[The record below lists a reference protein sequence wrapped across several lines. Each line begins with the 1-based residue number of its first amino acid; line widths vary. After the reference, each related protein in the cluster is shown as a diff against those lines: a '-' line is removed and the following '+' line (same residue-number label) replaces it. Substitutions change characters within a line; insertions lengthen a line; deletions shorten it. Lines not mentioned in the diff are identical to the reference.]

1 MAALSSATDAFFK
14 SSADGL
20 LRKAETTFLYVAFFK
35 ALMTVLRL
43 SCLTFLVACFVTG
56 ISINIKPICFGFRV
70 FYHMFGIFKN
80 GKDIFKKKQ
89 EDILSAAFIIAF
101 AVAISRVLGL
111 VRYRLLASNFGDD
124 IKLLDSFIAASI
136 LPDAIFEVLIF
147 GAIALAFIPVFSQYL
162 SKDKLQNAWDL
173 SSSMITVGLMIFVVF
188 MLAILILA
196 PYIPAITA
204 PGLVAKDP
212 SSRMLIASLLRIMIF
227 AQLFFVISI
236 FLTGILQSF
245 QRFLVP
251 ALASIFYNLG
261 IIAAIIFLSPS
272 VGIYAPAIGMV
283 FGALLHLAIQLPLAF
298 ALGFRY
304 KLSLDL
310 RNKDVRATFKLM
322 WPRSLSLGLIRLA
335 DIINVAIASVSA
347 VGSIVAFNFA
357 QVLQLVPT
365 SLFAASLAQAALP
378 SLSIEFNEKRADKFR
393 TVFRQTLHQI
403 LFLVLPAAA
412 ILAIL
417 RIPVVRLIFG
427 ARDFPW
433 EITVLTGRV
442 LIAFSIG
449 IAAQSINLLL
459 TRSFYAIKDSMTPLR
474 IEIFTISANIAASLI
489 LVLVFHFHLVV
500 LAVNYSLANILT
512 AVLLFYFLNR
522 KVGFEKRE
530 LFLPAIKM
538 LFISLVTAVSLYIP
552 MKLLDQLVFDT
563 TRVIGLLLLTGTVVV
578 AGLIVYIGLSSIF
591 RVKEV
596 TIFYNLAKRIVSFP
610 SRFSKP
616 APTSIEPQQQN
627 P

>member
-1 MAALSSATDAFFK
+1 M
-14 SSADGL
+14 
-20 LRKAETTFLYVAFFK
+20 
-35 ALMTVLRL
+35 
-43 SCLTFLVACFVTG
+43 
-56 ISINIKPICFGFRV
+56 FGF
-70 FYHMFGIFKN
+70 FKN

-101 AVAISRVLGL
+101 SVALSRILGL
-111 VRYRLLASNFGDD
+111 LRYRLLAANFGDD

-147 GAIALAFIPVFSQYL
+147 GAAALAFIPVFSQYL
-162 SKDKLQNAWDL
+162 SSDKLQKAWDL
-173 SSSMITVGLMIFVVF
+173 SSSMITAGLMIFMAF
-188 MLAILILA
+188 TLAILVFA
-196 PYIPAITA
+196 DFVPGITA

-212 SSRMLIASLLRIMIF
+212 SSRFLIANLLRIMIF
-227 AQLFFVISI
+227 AQMFFVVSI

-251 ALASIFYNLG
+251 AIASIFYNLG

-272 VGIYAPAIGMV
+272 IGIYAPAIGMV
-283 FGALLHLAIQLPLAF
+283 FGAVLHLLIQLPLALS
-298 ALGFRY
+298 LGFRY
-304 KLSLDL
+304 KPMLDL
-310 RNKDVRATFKLM
+310 RNKDVLATFKLM

-335 DIINVAIASVSA
+335 DIINVAIASVAA

-365 SLFAASLAQAALP
+365 SLFASSLAQASLP
-378 SLSIEFNEKRADKFR
+378 SLSIEFNAKRSDKFKI
-393 TVFRQTLHQI
+393 VFKQTLHQI

-412 ILAIL
+412 ILAVL
-417 RIPVVRLIFG
+417 RIPVVRLVFG

-442 LIAFSIG
+442 LVAFSIG

-459 TRSFYAIKDSMTPLR
+459 TRSFYAIKDSTTPLKV
-474 IEIFTISANIAASLI
+474 EIITISLNITASLI
-489 LVLVFHFHLVV
+489 LVLAFHFPLFI
-500 LAVNYSLANILT
+500 LALNYSLANITT
-512 AVLLFYFLNR
+512 AITLFYFLNR
-522 KVGFEKRE
+522 KVHFKKRE
-530 LFLPAIKM
+530 LFLPAAKM
-538 LFISLVTAVSLYIP
+538 LFISLITAVCLYFP

-563 TRVIGLLLLTGTVVV
+563 TRVVGLLLLTGTAVI
-578 AGLIVYIGLSSIF
+578 AGLAVYIALSLLFGI
-591 RVKEV
+591 KEV
-596 TIFYNLAKRIVSFP
+596 AVFYNLAKRVISFP
-610 SRFSKP
+610 SRLSKP